1 MFFTSIVTVAAI
13 LMLSTVTVSTAQ
25 GDTGTEWEKLHK
37 EAAALE
43 KSASGAGKNDKDSI
57 NWTEVSAGSAAGS
70 FTINGK
76 SIELKH
82 VYALSQPNYFEESKK
97 DVAIL
102 LTKEP
107 IPEETLKNI
116 GRLQE
121 VSQELHE
128 WVLFL
133 IDESGKPIH
142 EWIDHPSLGEMRLT
156 SSGITNAQ
164 FIQKTFKEDII
175 EGAFI
180 TKEEKEFPT
189 GHKYKI
195 NVQFKAAILQAKHP
209 EPLPDAKT
217 GRKLPADG
225 GEPGKAYMDF
235 LKALQQKNLSVIRTM
250 APPKIAKKSDSE
262 LLMVVE
268 FLDGMTPKDLKIT
281 EGYIKGEA
289 AVLYVTGTEDGE
301 KQYGT
306 IPLNKA
312 GKHWIVGEQKWRNTP
327 QDSK

>member
-1 MFFTSIVTVAAI
+1 MFFTSIVTAVAI
-13 LMLSTVTVSTAQ
+13 LMLSTVTVSEAQ
-25 GDTGTEWEKLHK
+25 GDAGAEWEKLH
-37 EAAALE
+37 
-43 KSASGAGKNDKDSI
+43 KDSI

-76 SIELKH
+76 NIELKH

-107 IPEETLKNI
+107 IPEESLKNI

-121 VSQELHE
+121 ASQELHE
-128 WVLFL
+128 WVFFL
-133 IDESGKPIH
+133 LDESGKPIH

-156 SSGITNAQ
+156 ASGITNAK
-164 FIQKTFKEDII
+164 FIQKTLKEDLV

-180 TKEEKEFPT
+180 TKAEEELLT

-195 NVQFKAAILQAKHP
+195 NVQFKAAILQAKRP

-217 GRKLPADG
+217 GLKLPADG

-235 LKALQQKNLSVIRTM
+235 LKALQEKNIAVVRKM
-250 APPKIAKKSDSE
+250 APPKIAKKTDTE
-262 LLMVVE
+262 LLMVID
-268 FLDGMTPKDLKIT
+268 FMNAMTPKDLKIT

-306 IPLNKA
+306 IPLNKT